1 MIKQKGVTLI
11 EMLIVVAVIGVLT
24 AIAYPSYQDHVL
36 KGYRTQAMGDMIK
49 IQLELEANYTKTS
62 GGYAAMPLVSEVNT
76 DNTCSFCDNDTNKY
90 LLSISNASK
99 NSYTIIAEPQFQA
112 TNDTCLNKDL
122 TLNQNGKGSPE
133 GCW

>member
-24 AIAYPSYQDHVL
+24 AIAYPSYQSHVL

-76 DNTCSFCDNDTNKY
+76 NNTCSFCDNDTNKY

-99 NSYTIIAEPQFQA
+99 NSYMIIAEPQFQA